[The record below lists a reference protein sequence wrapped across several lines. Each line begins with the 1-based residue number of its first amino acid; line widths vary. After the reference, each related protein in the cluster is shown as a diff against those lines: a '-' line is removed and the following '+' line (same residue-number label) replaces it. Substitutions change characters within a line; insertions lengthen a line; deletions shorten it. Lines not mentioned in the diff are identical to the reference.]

1 MTEHTDSTDIT
12 QATVQPEAL
21 VMCQTPCTAFG
32 VNYLKAE
39 RSPKGPWE
47 MAEEHAQ
54 GCTAKKQSWISNCPK
69 RLKLH
74 FIIKPKSIG
83 LTCSQL

>member
-21 VMCQTPCTAFG
+21 VMCQTPCTA
-32 VNYLKAE
+32 E
-39 RSPKGPWE
+39 TSPKGPWE